1 MNYIAQSACIDSA
14 VVKDLGKAWINLQQA
29 IGTICMNPE
38 NSCIGHF
45 QTQQGMEFGTSR
57 VIEIILIAVKSW
69 ISQGKYNK
77 ECQKNWIVSGNNLK
91 AKLIGYFKVFPAS
104 SSLFLVLSCFQFRP
118 IQSNKSDVDTGGG
131 YFGPLGSISCE
142 STHLPPTTL
151 PLNMAAA
158 GEIQHSPTQG
168 ECGYTLKTALI
179 QIGQS

>member
-14 VVKDLGKAWINLQQA
+14 GVKDLGKAWINLQQA

-38 NSCIGHF
+38 NSCIGQF

-57 VIEIILIAVKSW
+57 VIEIILIDVKSW
-69 ISQGKYNK
+69 ISYGKYNK
-77 ECQKNWIVSGNNLK
+77 ECQKNWIVSGNNLM
-91 AKLIGYFKVFPAS
+91 AKLIGYFKGFPAS

-118 IQSNKSDVDTGGG
+118 IQSNKSDVDTG
-131 YFGPLGSISCE
+131 E

-179 QIGQS
+179 QTGQS